1 METISIVN
9 LSWESLAQPFPLSVL
24 TLLFM
29 QAFGKRLIN
38 LLVPLLYKGVTDDW
52 QGWAFIT
59 NVLTLAFALTIAFC
73 HSSLSGGEA
82 FVLGIVAMFLA
93 TGEYETAQNLG
104 LFKR

>member
-38 LLVPLLYKGVTDDW
+38 LLVPLLYKGVADDW
-52 QGWAFIT
+52 QGWAFVT
-59 NVLTLAFALTIAFC
+59 NALTLAFAMTIAFC
-73 HSSLSGGEA
+73 HKSLGGGEA
-82 FVLGIVAMFLA
+82 FVLGLVSMFLA
-93 TGEYETAQNLG
+93 TGEYEAARNLG